1 MFSSTENQSKELA
14 DELGAYKQPREGTA
28 PPTSTPAGIPRVKPS
43 ASQDE
48 SQQLRELSLLSVVVP
63 VFNELEALDELYRR
77 LVASLGTMPFELIFT
92 DNASTDGTAERLAEM
107 AQADSRMRVILL
119 SRNFGHQA
127 SLSAGLE
134 HARGDAVAM
143 LDGDL
148 QDPPELLPDMVAHW
162 RTGVDVVYMVRAAR
176 AGESR
181 FKLTTARWFYRLLA
195 RLTEFDVPQN
205 AGDFRLLDRRAL
217 DALLAMPE
225 RRRFLRGMSAWI
237 GFKQLGIPYDRD
249 ARYAGETKYSLRN
262 LVRFSLDAI
271 ASFSHVP
278 LQLSMGAGFIVSGI
292 ALLGLP
298 LVVILRLAGA
308 TELPGVSTIL
318 FVVLFLGGV
327 QLITIGIIGEYL
339 GRIYD
344 EVKQRPLYV
353 VHERINATSP
363 DPSSSMTGADEV
375 GIPPG

>member
-1 MFSSTENQSKELA
+1 MSRLANQNDS
-14 DELGAYKQPREGTA
+14 
-28 PPTSTPAGIPRVKPS
+28 PS
-43 ASQDE
+43 Q
-48 SQQLRELSLLSVVVP
+48 RELSLLSVVVP
-63 VFNELEALDELYRR
+63 VFNERAVLDELYRR
-77 LVASLGTMPFELIFT
+77 LVAILEPMPYELIFT

-107 AQADSRMRVILL
+107 AQADSRMRVIFL

-127 SLSAGLE
+127 SLTAGLE

-148 QDPPELLPDMVAHW
+148 QDPPELLPDMVDRW
-162 RTGVDVVYMVRAAR
+162 REGVDVVYMVRAVR

-225 RRRFLRGMSAWI
+225 RRRFLRGMSAWV
-237 GFKQLGIPYDRD
+237 GFEQLGIPYDRD
-249 ARYAGETKYSLRN
+249 ARSAGDTKYSLRN
-262 LVRFSLDAI
+262 LIRFSLDAI

-278 LQLSMGAGFIVSGI
+278 LQLSMAVGFLVSGI

-298 LVVILRLAGA
+298 LVVVARLAGA
-308 TELPGVSTIL
+308 TEVPGVSTIL

-344 EVKQRPLYV
+344 EVKQRPLYIV
-353 VHERINATSP
+353 DKRINAVSP
-363 DPSSSMTGADEV
+363 GRPPQAPRTGETN
-375 GIPPG
+375 PRT

>member
-1 MFSSTENQSKELA
+1 
-14 DELGAYKQPREGTA
+14 
-28 PPTSTPAGIPRVKPS
+28 
-43 ASQDE
+43 
-48 SQQLRELSLLSVVVP
+48 
-63 VFNELEALDELYRR
+63 
-77 LVASLGTMPFELIFT
+77 
-92 DNASTDGTAERLAEM
+92 M

>member
-1 MFSSTENQSKELA
+1 MK
-14 DELGAYKQPREGTA
+14 
-28 PPTSTPAGIPRVKPS
+28 PP
-43 ASQDE
+43 ASQSE
-48 SQQLRELSLLSVVVP
+48 PKPLRELTLLSVVIP
-63 VFNELEALDELYRR
+63 VLNERDVVDELYRR
-77 LVASLGTMPFELIFT
+77 LVTSLGSTPFELIFT
-92 DNASTDGTAERLAEM
+92 DNASSDGTADRLEELAKG
-107 AQADSRMRVILL
+107 DSRVRVILL

-127 SLSAGLE
+127 SLTAGLE

-148 QDPPELLPDMVAHW
+148 QDPPELLPDMVERW
-162 RTGVDVVYMVRAAR
+162 REGVDVVYMVRASR
-176 AGESR
+176 LGESR
-181 FKLTTARWFYRLLA
+181 LKLATARWFYRLLSK
-195 RLTEFDVPQN
+195 LTEFDVPQN

-217 DALLAMPE
+217 AALLAMPE

-237 GFKQLGIPYDRD
+237 GFEQLGIPYNRD
-249 ARYAGETKYSLRN
+249 ARYAGATKYSIRN

-278 LQLSMGAGFIVSGI
+278 LQLSMAVGFIVSGI

-298 LVVILRLAGA
+298 LVVVLRLVGA
-308 TELPGVSTIL
+308 TELPGISTVL

-344 EVKQRPLYV
+344 EVKQRPLYLV
-353 VHERINATSP
+353 AKRVNVTDPEAP
-363 DPSSSMTGADEV
+363 PSSRTRELDC
-375 GIPPG
+375 